1 MQATPLVLQEEETN
15 WAALGWTIGMG
26 AVYLLSAILPLSIV
40 EQYYF
45 LSPAQIL
52 LYGGVWNPT
61 AWTSYAFYA
70 MEWGSL
76 GLFGTMFVLWGL
88 AFIPSLAGIFLEA
101 IPISIYVSY
110 GLAAFVLTAFI
121 LGAYIQTGGLV
132 VGVYTST
139 IGWNIAYGLIYS
151 CSMIGLELLVDSLF
165 KPMACDW
172 YEDESCGQ
180 DDQTMFD

>member
-40 EQYYF
+40 ESYYF

-52 LYGGVWNPT
+52 LHGVWNPT

-88 AFIPSLAGIFLEA
+88 AFVPSLSDIFLEA

-121 LGAYIQTGGLV
+121 LGAYIQTGGLII
-132 VGVYTST
+132 GGYYTSS
-139 IGWNIAYGLIYS
+139 IGWNLAYGLIYS
-151 CSMIGLELLVDSLF
+151 CSMIGLELMVDYLF
-165 KPMACDW
+165 KPAACDW
-172 YEDESCGQ
+172 YQTDSCPTTDG
-180 DDQTMFD
+180 TMFD

>member
-1 MQATPLVLQEEETN
+1 MGNNCFCYLISLTMQATPLVLQEEETN

-88 AFIPSLAGIFLEA
+88 AFIPSLAGI
-101 IPISIYVSY
+101 
-110 GLAAFVLTAFI
+110 I

-151 CSMIGLELLVDSLF
+151 CSMIGLELLVDYLF